1 MGAPRGVGCT
11 AIERIDE
18 PEGSDALRSARG
30 LVTSPARGPWSSALS
45 VASPNP
51 DVRHLDFTDC
61 GHVVVRPWPQGQAP
75 PMPFDNGGTDE
86 ALDAAHDVALPAVV
100 RHLRGDD

>member
-1 MGAPRGVGCT
+1 MARMIV
-11 AIERIDE
+11 ERMQ
-18 PEGSDALRSARG
+18 GQGR
-30 LVTSPARGPWSSALS
+30 T
-45 VASPNP
+45 P
-51 DVRHLDFTDC
+51 DVRHLDFPDC
-61 GHVVVRPWPQGQAP
+61 GHVVGRPWPQGQAP